1 MLNAFFFL
9 LMSLLKVLSFILSA
23 QKQSFQ
29 DFSALVAKY
38 KANNSAVLVA
48 LHQRL
53 HYTAICPTVVSFR
66 RQVTEIL
73 VSMIPKYRR
82 NKTSNCELNGFTWI
96 HWKRF
101 LHVEHIRSTV
111 RGHTSACLWPKMAD

>member
-9 LMSLLKVLSFILSA
+9 FISLLKVLSLILSA

-53 HYTAICPTVVSFR
+53 HYTAICPTVLSIR
-66 RQVTEIL
+66 RQVRQVNSGEYDSE
-73 VSMIPKYRR
+73 VS
-82 NKTSNCELNGFTWI
+82 
-96 HWKRF
+96 
-101 LHVEHIRSTV
+101 
-111 RGHTSACLWPKMAD
+111 